1 MNKNC
6 LFCPWVQD
14 TENPNRYVCL
24 KCQRQR
30 NIDNFNIPTPIF
42 FILAAILGL
51 ILQSIILEKS
61 PQIQTPSS
69 PHSIT
74 QKRPGM

>member
-51 ILQSIILEKS
+51 IPILENN
-61 PQIQTPSS
+61 T
-69 PHSIT
+69 T
-74 QKRPGM
+74 NMLNC